1 MSRRDAVSGRW
12 RNRKP
17 KASPYNFSFGVPS
30 RITVDKSRLE
40 SRVMRY
46 IVIVLGLVTCLAI
59 DQRDLHAQV
68 ARPIELAAQIHT
80 EARLRADLAAFQ
92 KYRPAYPFWQH
103 IFIIPDGRIVYGSPE
118 DGRLLATFPV
128 RGDWASDGIWEDP
141 SLSVAL
147 SGQRLPSR
155 LRQRRE

>member
-17 KASPYNFSFGVPS
+17 HGSPHKFSFNVPS
-30 RITVDKSRLE
+30 RMTVDKSRLE

-46 IVIVLGLVTCLAI
+46 IVIVLGLVICLAI

-92 KYRPAYPFWQH
+92 ESRPAYPSW
-103 IFIIPDGRIVYGSPE
+103 
-118 DGRLLATFPV
+118 
-128 RGDWASDGIWEDP
+128 
-141 SLSVAL
+141 
-147 SGQRLPSR
+147 
-155 LRQRRE
+155 